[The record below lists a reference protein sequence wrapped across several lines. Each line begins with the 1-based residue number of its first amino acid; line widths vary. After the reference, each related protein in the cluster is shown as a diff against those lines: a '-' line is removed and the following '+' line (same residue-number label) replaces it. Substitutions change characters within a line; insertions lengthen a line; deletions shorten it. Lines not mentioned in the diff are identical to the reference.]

1 MADNEEVEV
10 MPEVELS
17 SDSEEEE
24 DDREISL
31 IVMKRP
37 PKVKRIVQDIE
48 VRIRYFSSS
57 INNKCT

>member
-48 VRIRYFSSS
+48 VKIHYFSSS
-57 INNKCT
+57 TNNKCT